1 MDREIPKE
9 VRNKERNKKIIRY
22 GGMGAAGIVVISVLI
37 SLMRTGVKE
46 KDIVFSQVSTGTI
59 EVSVSASGK
68 VVPAF
73 EEIINSPINTR
84 ILEVYKKGGDSVD
97 IGTPILKLDL
107 QSAETDYKQKL
118 DEEQMRSYK
127 LKQLKLENMTK
138 LNDLEMKIKVS
149 AMQLNR
155 KKVELRNEQYLDS
168 LGSGTTDKVRQAELS
183 YNVAEL
189 EYEQLKQ
196 QYANEKEVL
205 DAEYQVQ
212 ELDFSIFR
220 KTLAETKRMQP
231 TTAALA
237 ESIGV
242 SRRTVLRELPAVEQ
256 WMQAAG
262 AHFVRNP
269 GKGLLL
275 DEAPERRDALRTQL
289 NSGDRKKLSRAE
301 RRQQLLTRL
310 LSEQEPCKTAVLAR
324 ALGVSES
331 TLSADLDELETKLH
345 PYRVEMFRR
354 PGVGVWLQGDASSY
368 RRVVSAL
375 LRSSMPEKELAEVLC
390 GRMPENEIFSTLL
403 DTKTAEKVWAVL
415 QQFEQEEQLHL
426 PDAGFLALAIHCTLT
441 IQQLRQGGDKGSAPR
456 GLRPA
461 GNHAARLVTA
471 LNRAFG
477 LTLPP
482 EEAQYL
488 ELYLSAYLGAED
500 PWGSAQEMELRNLE
514 AALIREMEKALH
526 TDLSG
531 YTSLRDDL
539 YCHLR
544 PMLLR
549 VEQNIRTENPQLD
562 TIRTA
567 YPGLWKA
574 TRAACDAV
582 QQQFVLPAI
591 SDDEAA
597 YLAMHFGAVLEQ
609 NAMFRLRLRVVV
621 ACPLGMGSSR
631 FLASRLGNEFPS
643 LQVEGC
649 CSVRELNAADLRRRK
664 IDFIISTVPLELDYP
679 AVCIS
684 PSLLEPDRAV
694 LKDAITRYSQNRA
707 EPEPAVQPV
716 QDTACAGSKLQYY
729 ARLTRSMTGLL
740 EHLTIQ
746 PVKVPGSR
754 AALIHAAAQL
764 FCPQE
769 ADARL
774 VEQQLRRRE
783 TLGDT
788 YIKSLYALLLHCRTS
803 AVKDCRLG
811 YLQAQPP
818 VYEPG
823 RIVLGALVLL
833 APDDGNGVPV
843 EVMQNVSGQLIET
856 PRLMEVLRTSV
867 CIRM

>member
-1 MDREIPKE
+1 M
-9 VRNKERNKKIIRY
+9 
-22 GGMGAAGIVVISVLI
+22 
-37 SLMRTGVKE
+37 
-46 KDIVFSQVSTGTI
+46 
-59 EVSVSASGK
+59 
-68 VVPAF
+68 
-73 EEIINSPINTR
+73 
-84 ILEVYKKGGDSVD
+84 
-97 IGTPILKLDL
+97 
-107 QSAETDYKQKL
+107 
-118 DEEQMRSYK
+118 
-127 LKQLKLENMTK
+127 
-138 LNDLEMKIKVS
+138 
-149 AMQLNR
+149 
-155 KKVELRNEQYLDS
+155 
-168 LGSGTTDKVRQAELS
+168 
-183 YNVAEL
+183 
-189 EYEQLKQ
+189 
-196 QYANEKEVL
+196 
-205 DAEYQVQ
+205 
-212 ELDFSIFR
+212 
-220 KTLAETKRMQP
+220 
-231 TTAALA
+231 
-237 ESIGV
+237 
-242 SRRTVLRELPAVEQ
+242 
-256 WMQAAG
+256 
-262 AHFVRNP
+262 
-269 GKGLLL
+269 
-275 DEAPERRDALRTQL
+275 
-289 NSGDRKKLSRAE
+289 
-301 RRQQLLTRL
+301 TRL

-324 ALGVSES
+324 ALDVSES

-403 DTKTAEKVWAVL
+403 DTKTAEKVWAAL

-461 GNHAARLVTA
+461 GNHAARLVAA

-488 ELYLSAYLGAED
+488 ELYLAAYLGAED

-549 VEQNIRTENPQLD
+549 V
-562 TIRTA
+562 
-567 YPGLWKA
+567 
-574 TRAACDAV
+574 
-582 QQQFVLPAI
+582 
-591 SDDEAA
+591 
-597 YLAMHFGAVLEQ
+597 
-609 NAMFRLRLRVVV
+609 VV

-649 CSVRELNAADLRRRK
+649 CSVRELNTADLRRRK

-833 APDDGNGVPV
+833 APDDGNSVPV

-856 PRLMEVLRTSV
+856 PRLMEALLTSV

>member
-1 MDREIPKE
+1 
-9 VRNKERNKKIIRY
+9 
-22 GGMGAAGIVVISVLI
+22 
-37 SLMRTGVKE
+37 
-46 KDIVFSQVSTGTI
+46 
-59 EVSVSASGK
+59 
-68 VVPAF
+68 
-73 EEIINSPINTR
+73 
-84 ILEVYKKGGDSVD
+84 
-97 IGTPILKLDL
+97 
-107 QSAETDYKQKL
+107 
-118 DEEQMRSYK
+118 
-127 LKQLKLENMTK
+127 
-138 LNDLEMKIKVS
+138 
-149 AMQLNR
+149 
-155 KKVELRNEQYLDS
+155 
-168 LGSGTTDKVRQAELS
+168 
-183 YNVAEL
+183 
-189 EYEQLKQ
+189 
-196 QYANEKEVL
+196 
-205 DAEYQVQ
+205 
-212 ELDFSIFR
+212 
-220 KTLAETKRMQP
+220 MQP

-289 NSGDRKKLSRAE
+289 NSGDRKELSRAE

-461 GNHAARLVTA
+461 GNHAARLVAA

-488 ELYLSAYLGAED
+488 ELYLAAYLGAED

-591 SDDEAA
+591 SDAEAA

-609 NAMFRLRLRVVV
+609 NAMFRLRVVV

-649 CSVRELNAADLRRRK
+649 CSVRELNTADLRRRK

-694 LKDAITRYSQNRA
+694 LTTR
-707 EPEPAVQPV
+707 
-716 QDTACAGSKLQYY
+716 
-729 ARLTRSMTGLL
+729 LL
-740 EHLTIQ
+740 W
-746 PVKVPGSR
+746 P
-754 AALIHAAAQL
+754 
-764 FCPQE
+764 
-769 ADARL
+769 
-774 VEQQLRRRE
+774 
-783 TLGDT
+783 
-788 YIKSLYALLLHCRTS
+788 SL
-803 AVKDCRLG
+803 
-811 YLQAQPP
+811 
-818 VYEPG
+818 
-823 RIVLGALVLL
+823 
-833 APDDGNGVPV
+833 
-843 EVMQNVSGQLIET
+843 
-856 PRLMEVLRTSV
+856 
-867 CIRM
+867 

>member
-1 MDREIPKE
+1 
-9 VRNKERNKKIIRY
+9 
-22 GGMGAAGIVVISVLI
+22 MGA
-37 SLMRTGVKE
+37 
-46 KDIVFSQVSTGTI
+46 
-59 EVSVSASGK
+59 
-68 VVPAF
+68 
-73 EEIINSPINTR
+73 
-84 ILEVYKKGGDSVD
+84 VYR
-97 IGTPILKLDL
+97 
-107 QSAETDYKQKL
+107 E
-118 DEEQMRSYK
+118 
-127 LKQLKLENMTK
+127 
-138 LNDLEMKIKVS
+138 
-149 AMQLNR
+149 
-155 KKVELRNEQYLDS
+155 
-168 LGSGTTDKVRQAELS
+168 ELS
-183 YNVAEL
+183 ANARKL
-189 EYEQLKQ
+189 IEQLLSLPQ
-196 QYANEKEVL
+196 GWVTA
-205 DAEYQVQ
+205 
-212 ELDFSIFR
+212 
-220 KTLAETKRMQP
+220 
-231 TTAALA
+231 AALA

-275 DEAPERRDALRTQL
+275 DEASERRDALRTQL

-461 GNHAARLVTA
+461 GNHAARLVAA

-649 CSVRELNAADLRRRK
+649 CSVRELNTADLRLDTFELPEIKDDEILVKVVSDSICMSTYKCAILGTAHKRVHPDVAEHPAIMGHEFAGDIVK
-664 IDFIISTVPLELDYP
+664 VGKAHQDKFKPGMKFTLQPALNYKGTMWSPGYSYEFFGGDATYCIIPAEVMELG
-679 AVCIS
+679 C
-684 PSLLEPDRAV
+684 LLEYKGRAYYEAS
-694 LKDAITRYSQNRA
+694 LA
-707 EPEPAVQPV
+707 EPMSCSIGAFNAAYHTKMGVYHH
-716 QDTACAGSKLQYY
+716 DMGIKKGGKLAILAG
-729 ARLTRSMTGLL
+729 AGPMG
-740 EHLTIQ
+740 
-746 PVKVPGSR
+746 
-754 AALIHAAAQL
+754 
-764 FCPQE
+764 
-769 ADARL
+769 
-774 VEQQLRRRE
+774 
-783 TLGDT
+783 
-788 YIKSLYALLLHCRTS
+788 
-803 AVKDCRLG
+803 
-811 YLQAQPP
+811 
-818 VYEPG
+818 
-823 RIVLGALVLL
+823 LGALTYALHRDVRPGMVVVTDINEDRLARAESLFPPKKVKEKDGIDLYFVNTANMADPAAELRELTGGTGFDDVFCYAPIAPVVELSSAVLGRDGCLNFFAGPTDKQFSAKMNFYDVHYNSTHVMGTTGGNTADMIESLELTAAKRIDPAVMVTHIGGLNAAAETTLNLPKIPGGKKLIYTHLTMPLIALTDLRAKGEQDNDPRYTALADIVDAHNGLWCPEAEEYLL
-833 APDDGNGVPV
+833 ANFNPED
-843 EVMQNVSGQLIET
+843 
-856 PRLMEVLRTSV
+856 
-867 CIRM
+867 

>member
-1 MDREIPKE
+1 
-9 VRNKERNKKIIRY
+9 
-22 GGMGAAGIVVISVLI
+22 MGAAY
-37 SLMRTGVKE
+37 RE
-46 KDIVFSQVSTGTI
+46 
-59 EVSVSASGK
+59 
-68 VVPAF
+68 
-73 EEIINSPINTR
+73 
-84 ILEVYKKGGDSVD
+84 
-97 IGTPILKLDL
+97 
-107 QSAETDYKQKL
+107 
-118 DEEQMRSYK
+118 
-127 LKQLKLENMTK
+127 
-138 LNDLEMKIKVS
+138 
-149 AMQLNR
+149 
-155 KKVELRNEQYLDS
+155 
-168 LGSGTTDKVRQAELS
+168 ELS
-183 YNVAEL
+183 ANARKL
-189 EYEQLKQ
+189 IEQLLSLPQ
-196 QYANEKEVL
+196 GWV
-205 DAEYQVQ
+205 
-212 ELDFSIFR
+212 
-220 KTLAETKRMQP
+220 
-231 TTAALA
+231 TAATLA

-262 AHFVRNP
+262 ARFVRNP

-275 DEAPERRDALRTQL
+275 DEAP
-289 NSGDRKKLSRAE
+289 E

-310 LSEQEPCKTAVLAR
+310 LSEQEPCKTAALAR
-324 ALGVSES
+324 ELGVSES

-375 LRSSMPEKELAEVLC
+375 LRSSLPEKELAEVLC
-390 GRMPENEIFSTLL
+390 GRMPENTIFSTLL
-403 DTKTAEKVWAVL
+403 DTKTAEKVWKVL

-441 IQQLRQGGDKGSAPR
+441 IQQLQQGGDKGSAPR

-461 GNHAARLVTA
+461 GNHAARLVAA
-471 LNRAFG
+471 LNRTFG

-488 ELYLSAYLGAED
+488 ELYLAAYLGAED

-514 AALIREMEKALH
+514 AVLIREMEKALH

-549 VEQNIRTENPQLD
+549 VEQNIHTENPQLD

-649 CSVRELNAADLRRRK
+649 CSVRELNAADLRRRR

-694 LKDAITRYSQNRA
+694 LKDAITRYSQNSQ

-716 QDTACAGSKLQYY
+716 QDTERAGSKLQYY

-740 EHLTIQ
+740 EQLTIQ
-746 PVKVPGSR
+746 PVKAPGSR

-788 YIKSLYALLLHCRTS
+788 YIKPLYALLLHCRTS

-856 PRLMEVLRTSV
+856 PRLMEALRTGQQQEAADLLEQGFDRAFFAD
-867 CIRM
+867 CKPPHTK

>member
-1 MDREIPKE
+1 
-9 VRNKERNKKIIRY
+9 
-22 GGMGAAGIVVISVLI
+22 MGA
-37 SLMRTGVKE
+37 
-46 KDIVFSQVSTGTI
+46 
-59 EVSVSASGK
+59 
-68 VVPAF
+68 
-73 EEIINSPINTR
+73 
-84 ILEVYKKGGDSVD
+84 VYR
-97 IGTPILKLDL
+97 
-107 QSAETDYKQKL
+107 E
-118 DEEQMRSYK
+118 
-127 LKQLKLENMTK
+127 
-138 LNDLEMKIKVS
+138 
-149 AMQLNR
+149 
-155 KKVELRNEQYLDS
+155 
-168 LGSGTTDKVRQAELS
+168 ELS
-183 YNVAEL
+183 ANARKL
-189 EYEQLKQ
+189 IEQLLSLPQ
-196 QYANEKEVL
+196 GWVTA
-205 DAEYQVQ
+205 
-212 ELDFSIFR
+212 
-220 KTLAETKRMQP
+220 
-231 TTAALA
+231 AALA

-262 AHFVRNP
+262 AQFVRSP

-275 DEAPERRDALRTQL
+275 DEPPTRREQLRAQL
-289 NSGDRKKLSRAE
+289 EGGKKELSRVE
-301 RRQQLLTRL
+301 RRQQLLTKL
-310 LSEQEPCKTAVLAR
+310 LCEKEPCKTAALAR
-324 ALGVSES
+324 EWNVSES
-331 TLSADLDELETKLH
+331 TLAADLDEIEMKVR

-354 PGVGVWLQGDASSY
+354 PGVGVWLQGDAASY
-368 RRVVSAL
+368 RKVVSAL
-375 LRSSMPEKELAEVLC
+375 LRSSLPEKELSDVLC
-390 GRMPENEIFSTLL
+390 GKMLENRMFSALL
-403 DTKTAEKVWAVL
+403 DPETAETVWKVL
-415 QQFEQEEQLHL
+415 QKFEQDEQFHL
-426 PDAGFLALAIHCTLT
+426 PDAGFLTLAIHCTLT
-441 IQQLRQGGDKGSAPR
+441 IQQLREGGDKGSAPR

-461 GNHAARLVTA
+461 GNHAARLVAA

-649 CSVRELNAADLRRRK
+649 CSVRELNAADLCRRK

-716 QDTACAGSKLQYY
+716 QDALHAGSKLQYY

-746 PVKVPGSR
+746 PVKAPGSR

-788 YIKSLYALLLHCRTS
+788 YIKPLYALLLHCRTS

-856 PRLMEVLRTSV
+856 PRLMEALRTGQQQEAADLLEQGFDRTFFAD
-867 CIRM
+867 CKPPHTK

>member
-1 MDREIPKE
+1 
-9 VRNKERNKKIIRY
+9 
-22 GGMGAAGIVVISVLI
+22 
-37 SLMRTGVKE
+37 
-46 KDIVFSQVSTGTI
+46 
-59 EVSVSASGK
+59 
-68 VVPAF
+68 
-73 EEIINSPINTR
+73 
-84 ILEVYKKGGDSVD
+84 
-97 IGTPILKLDL
+97 
-107 QSAETDYKQKL
+107 
-118 DEEQMRSYK
+118 
-127 LKQLKLENMTK
+127 
-138 LNDLEMKIKVS
+138 
-149 AMQLNR
+149 
-155 KKVELRNEQYLDS
+155 
-168 LGSGTTDKVRQAELS
+168 
-183 YNVAEL
+183 
-189 EYEQLKQ
+189 
-196 QYANEKEVL
+196 
-205 DAEYQVQ
+205 
-212 ELDFSIFR
+212 
-220 KTLAETKRMQP
+220 MQP

-461 GNHAARLVTA
+461 GNHAARLVAA

-488 ELYLSAYLGAED
+488 ELYLAAYLGAED

-591 SDDEAA
+591 SDAEAA

-631 FLASRLGNEFPS
+631 FLA
-643 LQVEGC
+643 
-649 CSVRELNAADLRRRK
+649 
-664 IDFIISTVPLELDYP
+664 
-679 AVCIS
+679 
-684 PSLLEPDRAV
+684 SLLEPDRAV

-740 EHLTIQ
+740 EYLTIQ
-746 PVKVPGSR
+746 PVKAPGSR

-856 PRLMEVLRTSV
+856 PRLMEALLTSV

>member
-1 MDREIPKE
+1 
-9 VRNKERNKKIIRY
+9 
-22 GGMGAAGIVVISVLI
+22 MGA
-37 SLMRTGVKE
+37 MYRE
-46 KDIVFSQVSTGTI
+46 
-59 EVSVSASGK
+59 
-68 VVPAF
+68 
-73 EEIINSPINTR
+73 
-84 ILEVYKKGGDSVD
+84 
-97 IGTPILKLDL
+97 
-107 QSAETDYKQKL
+107 
-118 DEEQMRSYK
+118 
-127 LKQLKLENMTK
+127 
-138 LNDLEMKIKVS
+138 
-149 AMQLNR
+149 
-155 KKVELRNEQYLDS
+155 
-168 LGSGTTDKVRQAELS
+168 ELS
-183 YNVAEL
+183 ANARKL
-189 EYEQLKQ
+189 IEQLLSLPQ
-196 QYANEKEVL
+196 GWVTA
-205 DAEYQVQ
+205 
-212 ELDFSIFR
+212 
-220 KTLAETKRMQP
+220 
-231 TTAALA
+231 AALA

-275 DEAPERRDALRTQL
+275 DEAPERRDALRTRL
-289 NSGDRKKLSRAE
+289 NSGDKKELSRTE

-403 DTKTAEKVWAVL
+403 DTKTAEKVWAAL

-461 GNHAARLVTA
+461 GNHAARLVAA

-574 TRAACDAV
+574 
-582 QQQFVLPAI
+582 
-591 SDDEAA
+591 
-597 YLAMHFGAVLEQ
+597 MHFGAVLEQ

-649 CSVRELNAADLRRRK
+649 CSVRELNAADLCRRK

-716 QDTACAGSKLQYY
+716 QDALHAGSKLQYY

-746 PVKVPGSR
+746 PVKAPGSR

-769 ADARL
+769 ADAQL

-788 YIKSLYALLLHCRTS
+788 YIKPLYALLLHCRTS

-823 RIVLGALVLL
+823 CIVLGALVLL

-856 PRLMEVLRTSV
+856 PRLMEALRTGQQQEAADLLEQGFDRTFFAD
-867 CIRM
+867 CKPPHTK

>member
-1 MDREIPKE
+1 
-9 VRNKERNKKIIRY
+9 
-22 GGMGAAGIVVISVLI
+22 
-37 SLMRTGVKE
+37 
-46 KDIVFSQVSTGTI
+46 
-59 EVSVSASGK
+59 
-68 VVPAF
+68 
-73 EEIINSPINTR
+73 
-84 ILEVYKKGGDSVD
+84 
-97 IGTPILKLDL
+97 
-107 QSAETDYKQKL
+107 
-118 DEEQMRSYK
+118 
-127 LKQLKLENMTK
+127 
-138 LNDLEMKIKVS
+138 
-149 AMQLNR
+149 
-155 KKVELRNEQYLDS
+155 
-168 LGSGTTDKVRQAELS
+168 
-183 YNVAEL
+183 
-189 EYEQLKQ
+189 
-196 QYANEKEVL
+196 
-205 DAEYQVQ
+205 
-212 ELDFSIFR
+212 
-220 KTLAETKRMQP
+220 MQP

-461 GNHAARLVTA
+461 GNHAARLVAA

-514 AALIREMEKALH
+514 AALIREMEKTLH

-562 TIRTA
+562 TIRTD

-649 CSVRELNAADLRRRK
+649 CSVRELNAADLRLDTFELPEIKDDEILVKVVSDSICMSTYKCAILGTAHKRVHPDVAEHPAIMGHEFAGDIVK
-664 IDFIISTVPLELDYP
+664 VGKAHQDKFKPGMKFTLQPALNYKGTMWSPGYSYEFFGGDATYCIIPAEVMELG
-679 AVCIS
+679 C
-684 PSLLEPDRAV
+684 LLEYKGRAYYEAS
-694 LKDAITRYSQNRA
+694 LA
-707 EPEPAVQPV
+707 EPMSCSIGAFNAAYHTKMGVYHH
-716 QDTACAGSKLQYY
+716 DMGIKKGGKLAILAG
-729 ARLTRSMTGLL
+729 AGPMG
-740 EHLTIQ
+740 
-746 PVKVPGSR
+746 
-754 AALIHAAAQL
+754 
-764 FCPQE
+764 
-769 ADARL
+769 
-774 VEQQLRRRE
+774 
-783 TLGDT
+783 
-788 YIKSLYALLLHCRTS
+788 
-803 AVKDCRLG
+803 
-811 YLQAQPP
+811 
-818 VYEPG
+818 
-823 RIVLGALVLL
+823 LGALTYALHRDVRPGMVVVTDINEDRLARAESLFPPKEVKEKDGIDLYFVNTANMADPAAELRKLTGGTGFDDVFCYAPIAPVVELSSAVLGRDGCLNFFAGPTDKQFSAKMNFYDVHYNSTHVMGTTGGNTADMIESLELTAAKRIDPAVMVTHIGGLNAAAETTLNLPKIPGGKKLIYTHLTMPLIALTDLRAKGEQDNDPRYTALADIVDAHNGLWCPEAEEYLL
-833 APDDGNGVPV
+833 ANFNPED
-843 EVMQNVSGQLIET
+843 
-856 PRLMEVLRTSV
+856 
-867 CIRM
+867 

>member
-1 MDREIPKE
+1 
-9 VRNKERNKKIIRY
+9 
-22 GGMGAAGIVVISVLI
+22 
-37 SLMRTGVKE
+37 
-46 KDIVFSQVSTGTI
+46 
-59 EVSVSASGK
+59 
-68 VVPAF
+68 
-73 EEIINSPINTR
+73 
-84 ILEVYKKGGDSVD
+84 
-97 IGTPILKLDL
+97 
-107 QSAETDYKQKL
+107 
-118 DEEQMRSYK
+118 
-127 LKQLKLENMTK
+127 
-138 LNDLEMKIKVS
+138 
-149 AMQLNR
+149 
-155 KKVELRNEQYLDS
+155 
-168 LGSGTTDKVRQAELS
+168 
-183 YNVAEL
+183 
-189 EYEQLKQ
+189 
-196 QYANEKEVL
+196 
-205 DAEYQVQ
+205 
-212 ELDFSIFR
+212 
-220 KTLAETKRMQP
+220 MQP

-275 DEAPERRDALRTQL
+275 DEASERRDALRTQL
-289 NSGDRKKLSRAE
+289 NSGDRKELSRAE

-403 DTKTAEKVWAVL
+403 DTKTAEKVWAAL

-461 GNHAARLVTA
+461 GNHAARLVAA

-488 ELYLSAYLGAED
+488 ELYLAAYLGAED

-562 TIRTA
+562 TIRTD

-649 CSVRELNAADLRRRK
+649 CSVRELNTADLRLDTFELPEIKDDEILVKVVSDSICMSTYKCAILGTAHKRVHPDVAEHPAIMGHEFAGDIVK
-664 IDFIISTVPLELDYP
+664 VGKAHQDKFKPGMKFTLQPALNYKGTMWSPGYSYEFFGGDATYCIIPAEVMELG
-679 AVCIS
+679 C
-684 PSLLEPDRAV
+684 LLEYKGRAYYEAS
-694 LKDAITRYSQNRA
+694 LA
-707 EPEPAVQPV
+707 EPMSCSIGAFNAAYHTKMGVYHH
-716 QDTACAGSKLQYY
+716 DMGIKKGGKLAILAG
-729 ARLTRSMTGLL
+729 AGPMG
-740 EHLTIQ
+740 
-746 PVKVPGSR
+746 
-754 AALIHAAAQL
+754 
-764 FCPQE
+764 
-769 ADARL
+769 
-774 VEQQLRRRE
+774 
-783 TLGDT
+783 
-788 YIKSLYALLLHCRTS
+788 
-803 AVKDCRLG
+803 
-811 YLQAQPP
+811 
-818 VYEPG
+818 
-823 RIVLGALVLL
+823 LGALTYALHRDVRPGMVVVTDINEDRLARAESLFPPKEVKEKDGIDLYFVNTANMADPAAELRELTGGTGFDDVFCYAPIAPVVELSSAVLGRDGCLNFFAGPTDKQFSAKMNFYDVHYNSTHVMGTTGGNTADMIESLELTAAKRIDPAVMVTHIGGLNAAAETTLNLPKIPGGKKLIYTHPTMPLIALTDLRAKGEQDNDPRYTALADIVDAHNGLWCPEAEEYLL
-833 APDDGNGVPV
+833 ANFNPED
-843 EVMQNVSGQLIET
+843 
-856 PRLMEVLRTSV
+856 
-867 CIRM
+867 

>member
-1 MDREIPKE
+1 
-9 VRNKERNKKIIRY
+9 
-22 GGMGAAGIVVISVLI
+22 MGA
-37 SLMRTGVKE
+37 
-46 KDIVFSQVSTGTI
+46 
-59 EVSVSASGK
+59 
-68 VVPAF
+68 
-73 EEIINSPINTR
+73 
-84 ILEVYKKGGDSVD
+84 VYR
-97 IGTPILKLDL
+97 
-107 QSAETDYKQKL
+107 E
-118 DEEQMRSYK
+118 
-127 LKQLKLENMTK
+127 
-138 LNDLEMKIKVS
+138 
-149 AMQLNR
+149 
-155 KKVELRNEQYLDS
+155 
-168 LGSGTTDKVRQAELS
+168 ELS
-183 YNVAEL
+183 ANARKL
-189 EYEQLKQ
+189 IEQLLSLPQ
-196 QYANEKEVL
+196 GWVTA
-205 DAEYQVQ
+205 
-212 ELDFSIFR
+212 
-220 KTLAETKRMQP
+220 
-231 TTAALA
+231 AALA

-289 NSGDRKKLSRAE
+289 NSGDRKELSRAE

-403 DTKTAEKVWAVL
+403 DTKTAEKVWAAL

-461 GNHAARLVTA
+461 GNHAARLVAA

-621 ACPLGMGSSR
+621 SAGHGFQPLSGFPAGKRVSL
-631 FLASRLGNEFPS
+631 FAGGGVLLGAGAE
-643 LQVEGC
+643 
-649 CSVRELNAADLRRRK
+649 RRRP
-664 IDFIISTVPLELDYP
+664 VPEKNRLHYLHRAAGTGLPGGVHQPFP
-679 AVCIS
+679 AGTGS
-684 PSLLEPDRAV
+684 R
-694 LKDAITRYSQNRA
+694 RA
-707 EPEPAVQPV
+707 EGRYHAVQPEPRR
-716 QDTACAGSKLQYY
+716 TGTGGAACAGCTARRLQVAVLCAPDPVHDRAAGTSDHP
-729 ARLTRSMTGLL
+729 AR
-740 EHLTIQ
+740 Q
-746 PVKVPGSR
+746 GSR
-754 AALIHAAAQL
+754 QPRCPHPCSGAAVLPAGSGRPAGGTAA
-764 FCPQE
+764 
-769 ADARL
+769 
-774 VEQQLRRRE
+774 
-783 TLGDT
+783 
-788 YIKSLYALLLHCRTS
+788 S
-803 AVKDCRLG
+803 
-811 YLQAQPP
+811 PP
-818 VYEPG
+818 
-823 RIVLGALVLL
+823 
-833 APDDGNGVPV
+833 
-843 EVMQNVSGQLIET
+843 
-856 PRLMEVLRTSV
+856 
-867 CIRM
+867 

>member
-1 MDREIPKE
+1 M
-9 VRNKERNKKIIRY
+9 N
-22 GGMGAAGIVVISVLI
+22 AAQNQNLSANARKLI
-37 SLMRTGVKE
+37 
-46 KDIVFSQVSTGTI
+46 
-59 EVSVSASGK
+59 
-68 VVPAF
+68 
-73 EEIINSPINTR
+73 
-84 ILEVYKKGGDSVD
+84 
-97 IGTPILKLDL
+97 
-107 QSAETDYKQKL
+107 
-118 DEEQMRSYK
+118 
-127 LKQLKLENMTK
+127 
-138 LNDLEMKIKVS
+138 
-149 AMQLNR
+149 
-155 KKVELRNEQYLDS
+155 
-168 LGSGTTDKVRQAELS
+168 
-183 YNVAEL
+183 
-189 EYEQLKQ
+189 EQLLSLPQ
-196 QYANEKEVL
+196 GWVTA
-205 DAEYQVQ
+205 
-212 ELDFSIFR
+212 
-220 KTLAETKRMQP
+220 
-231 TTAALA
+231 AALA

-256 WMQAAG
+256 WMQQAG

-275 DEAPERRDALRTQL
+275 DEPPEQRETLRIRL
-289 NSGDRKKLSRAE
+289 NSGDKKELSRVE
-301 RRQQLLTRL
+301 RRQQLLTKL
-310 LSEQEPCKTAVLAR
+310 LAEQEPCKTAALAR
-324 ALGVSES
+324 ELGVSES
-331 TLSADLDELETKLH
+331 TLSADLDEIETKLR
-345 PYRVEMFRR
+345 PYRVDVFRR

-368 RRVVSAL
+368 RKVVAAL
-375 LRSSMPEKELAEVLC
+375 LRSSLPEKELADVLC
-390 GRMPENEIFSTLL
+390 GRMPENRIFSTLL

-441 IQQLRQGGDKGSAPR
+441 IQQLQQGGDKGSAPR
-456 GLRPA
+456 GMRPA
-461 GNHAARLVTA
+461 GNHAARLVAA

-482 EEAQYL
+482 DEAQYL
-488 ELYLSAYLGAED
+488 ELYLAAYLGAED

-514 AALIREMEKALH
+514 AALIREVEKELQV
-526 TDLSG
+526 DLSG
-531 YTSLRDDL
+531 YSSLRDDL

-562 TIRTA
+562 TIRTT

-582 QQQFVLPAI
+582 QQQFVLPTI

-649 CSVRELNAADLRRRK
+649 CSVRELNAADLRQRK

-694 LKDAITRYSQNRA
+694 LKDAIARYSQNHE
-707 EPEPAVQPV
+707 EPKRTEQPV
-716 QDTACAGSKLQYY
+716 RDAERAASKLRYY
-729 ARLTRSMTGLL
+729 ARLTQSMTGLL

-746 PVKVPGSR
+746 PIKTPGSR
-754 AALIHAAAQL
+754 QALIRAASQM

-788 YIKSLYALLLHCRTS
+788 YIKPLYALLLHCRTS
-803 AVKDCRLG
+803 VVKDCRLG

-833 APDDGNGVPV
+833 APDDGTGVPV

-856 PRLMEVLRTSV
+856 PQLMEALRTGQQQEAADLLEQGFDHAFFAD
-867 CIRM
+867 CKPPHTK

>member
-1 MDREIPKE
+1 
-9 VRNKERNKKIIRY
+9 
-22 GGMGAAGIVVISVLI
+22 
-37 SLMRTGVKE
+37 
-46 KDIVFSQVSTGTI
+46 
-59 EVSVSASGK
+59 
-68 VVPAF
+68 
-73 EEIINSPINTR
+73 
-84 ILEVYKKGGDSVD
+84 
-97 IGTPILKLDL
+97 
-107 QSAETDYKQKL
+107 
-118 DEEQMRSYK
+118 
-127 LKQLKLENMTK
+127 
-138 LNDLEMKIKVS
+138 
-149 AMQLNR
+149 
-155 KKVELRNEQYLDS
+155 
-168 LGSGTTDKVRQAELS
+168 
-183 YNVAEL
+183 
-189 EYEQLKQ
+189 
-196 QYANEKEVL
+196 
-205 DAEYQVQ
+205 
-212 ELDFSIFR
+212 
-220 KTLAETKRMQP
+220 MQP

-289 NSGDRKKLSRAE
+289 NSGDRKELSRAE

-461 GNHAARLVTA
+461 GNHAARLVAA

-488 ELYLSAYLGAED
+488 ELYLAAYLGAED

-562 TIRTA
+562 TIRTD

-574 TRAACDAV
+574 TRTACDAV

-649 CSVRELNAADLRRRK
+649 CSVRELNTADLRLDTFELPEIKDDEILVKVVSDSICMSTYKCAILGTAHKRVHPDVAEHPAIMGHEFAGDIVK
-664 IDFIISTVPLELDYP
+664 VGKAHQDKFKPGMKFTLQPALNYKGTMWSPGYSYEFFGGDATYCIIPAEVMELG
-679 AVCIS
+679 C
-684 PSLLEPDRAV
+684 LLEYKGRAYYEAS
-694 LKDAITRYSQNRA
+694 LA
-707 EPEPAVQPV
+707 EPMSCSIGAFNAAYHTKMGVYHH
-716 QDTACAGSKLQYY
+716 DMGIKKGGKLAILAG
-729 ARLTRSMTGLL
+729 AGPMG
-740 EHLTIQ
+740 
-746 PVKVPGSR
+746 
-754 AALIHAAAQL
+754 
-764 FCPQE
+764 
-769 ADARL
+769 
-774 VEQQLRRRE
+774 
-783 TLGDT
+783 
-788 YIKSLYALLLHCRTS
+788 
-803 AVKDCRLG
+803 
-811 YLQAQPP
+811 
-818 VYEPG
+818 
-823 RIVLGALVLL
+823 LGALTYALHRDVRPGMVVVTDINEDRLARAESLFPPKEVKEKDGIDLYFVNTANMADPAAELRELTGGTGFDDVFCYAPIAPVVELSSAVLGRDGCLNFFAGPTDKQFSAKMNFYDVHYNSTHVMGTTGGNTADMIESLELTAAKRIDPAVMVTHIGGLNAAAETTLNLPKIPGGKKLIYTHLTMPLIALTDLRAKGEQDNDPRYTALADIVDAHNGLWCPEAEEYLL
-833 APDDGNGVPV
+833 ANFNPED
-843 EVMQNVSGQLIET
+843 
-856 PRLMEVLRTSV
+856 
-867 CIRM
+867 

>member
-1 MDREIPKE
+1 
-9 VRNKERNKKIIRY
+9 
-22 GGMGAAGIVVISVLI
+22 
-37 SLMRTGVKE
+37 
-46 KDIVFSQVSTGTI
+46 
-59 EVSVSASGK
+59 
-68 VVPAF
+68 
-73 EEIINSPINTR
+73 
-84 ILEVYKKGGDSVD
+84 
-97 IGTPILKLDL
+97 
-107 QSAETDYKQKL
+107 
-118 DEEQMRSYK
+118 
-127 LKQLKLENMTK
+127 
-138 LNDLEMKIKVS
+138 
-149 AMQLNR
+149 
-155 KKVELRNEQYLDS
+155 
-168 LGSGTTDKVRQAELS
+168 
-183 YNVAEL
+183 
-189 EYEQLKQ
+189 
-196 QYANEKEVL
+196 
-205 DAEYQVQ
+205 
-212 ELDFSIFR
+212 
-220 KTLAETKRMQP
+220 MQP

-289 NSGDRKKLSRAE
+289 NSGDRKELSRAE

-461 GNHAARLVTA
+461 GNHAARLVAA

-591 SDDEAA
+591 SDAEAA

-649 CSVRELNAADLRRRK
+649 CSVRELNTADLRLDTFELPEIKDDEILVKVVSDSICMSTYKCAILGTAHKRVHPDVAEHPAIMGHEFAGDIVK
-664 IDFIISTVPLELDYP
+664 VGKAHQDKFKPGMKFTLQPALNYKGTMWSPGYSYEFFGGDATYCIIPAEVMELG
-679 AVCIS
+679 C
-684 PSLLEPDRAV
+684 LLEYKGRAYYEAS
-694 LKDAITRYSQNRA
+694 LA
-707 EPEPAVQPV
+707 EPMSCSIGAFNAAYHTKMGVYHH
-716 QDTACAGSKLQYY
+716 DMGIKKGGKLAILAG
-729 ARLTRSMTGLL
+729 AGPMG
-740 EHLTIQ
+740 
-746 PVKVPGSR
+746 
-754 AALIHAAAQL
+754 
-764 FCPQE
+764 
-769 ADARL
+769 
-774 VEQQLRRRE
+774 
-783 TLGDT
+783 
-788 YIKSLYALLLHCRTS
+788 
-803 AVKDCRLG
+803 
-811 YLQAQPP
+811 
-818 VYEPG
+818 
-823 RIVLGALVLL
+823 LGALTYALHRDVRPGMVVVTDINEDRLARAESLFPPKEVKEKDGIDLYFVNTANMADPAAELRELTGGTGFDDVFCYAPIAPVVELSSAVLGRDGCLNFFAGPTDKQFSAKMNFYDVHYNSTHVMGTTGGNTADMIESLELTAAKRIDPAVMVTHIGGLNAAAETTLNLPKIPGGKKLIYTHLTMPLIALTDLRAKGEQDNDPRYTALADIVDAHNGLWCPEAEEYLL
-833 APDDGNGVPV
+833 ANFNPED
-843 EVMQNVSGQLIET
+843 
-856 PRLMEVLRTSV
+856 
-867 CIRM
+867 

>member
-1 MDREIPKE
+1 
-9 VRNKERNKKIIRY
+9 
-22 GGMGAAGIVVISVLI
+22 MGA
-37 SLMRTGVKE
+37 
-46 KDIVFSQVSTGTI
+46 
-59 EVSVSASGK
+59 
-68 VVPAF
+68 
-73 EEIINSPINTR
+73 
-84 ILEVYKKGGDSVD
+84 VYR
-97 IGTPILKLDL
+97 
-107 QSAETDYKQKL
+107 E
-118 DEEQMRSYK
+118 
-127 LKQLKLENMTK
+127 
-138 LNDLEMKIKVS
+138 
-149 AMQLNR
+149 
-155 KKVELRNEQYLDS
+155 
-168 LGSGTTDKVRQAELS
+168 ELS
-183 YNVAEL
+183 ANARKL
-189 EYEQLKQ
+189 IEQLLSLPQ
-196 QYANEKEVL
+196 GWVTA
-205 DAEYQVQ
+205 
-212 ELDFSIFR
+212 
-220 KTLAETKRMQP
+220 
-231 TTAALA
+231 AALA

-289 NSGDRKKLSRAE
+289 NSGDKKELSRAE

-310 LSEQEPCKTAVLAR
+310 LSEQEPCKTAALAR
-324 ALGVSES
+324 ELGVSES

-375 LRSSMPEKELAEVLC
+375 LRSSLPEKELAEVLC
-390 GRMPENEIFSTLL
+390 GRMPENTIFSTLL
-403 DTKTAEKVWAVL
+403 DTKTAEKVWKVL

-441 IQQLRQGGDKGSAPR
+441 IQQLQQGGDKGSAPR

-461 GNHAARLVTA
+461 GNHAARLVAA
-471 LNRAFG
+471 LNHTFG

-488 ELYLSAYLGAED
+488 ELYLAAYLGAED

-549 VEQNIRTENPQLD
+549 VEQKIRTENPQLD

-574 TRAACDAV
+574 TRAACD
-582 QQQFVLPAI
+582 
-591 SDDEAA
+591 
-597 YLAMHFGAVLEQ
+597 AVLEQ

-649 CSVRELNAADLRRRK
+649 CSVRELNAADLRQRR

-694 LKDAITRYSQNRA
+694 LKDAIMRYSQNRE

-716 QDTACAGSKLQYY
+716 QDTERAGSKLRYY

-740 EHLTIQ
+740 EQLTIQ
-746 PVKVPGSR
+746 PVKAPGSR

-783 TLGDT
+783 SLGDT
-788 YIKSLYALLLHCRTS
+788 YIKPLYALLLHCRTS

-856 PRLMEVLRTSV
+856 PQLMEALRTGQQQEAADLLEQGFDRAFFAD
-867 CIRM
+867 CKPPHTK

>member
-1 MDREIPKE
+1 
-9 VRNKERNKKIIRY
+9 
-22 GGMGAAGIVVISVLI
+22 
-37 SLMRTGVKE
+37 
-46 KDIVFSQVSTGTI
+46 
-59 EVSVSASGK
+59 
-68 VVPAF
+68 
-73 EEIINSPINTR
+73 
-84 ILEVYKKGGDSVD
+84 
-97 IGTPILKLDL
+97 
-107 QSAETDYKQKL
+107 
-118 DEEQMRSYK
+118 
-127 LKQLKLENMTK
+127 
-138 LNDLEMKIKVS
+138 
-149 AMQLNR
+149 
-155 KKVELRNEQYLDS
+155 
-168 LGSGTTDKVRQAELS
+168 
-183 YNVAEL
+183 
-189 EYEQLKQ
+189 
-196 QYANEKEVL
+196 
-205 DAEYQVQ
+205 
-212 ELDFSIFR
+212 
-220 KTLAETKRMQP
+220 MQP

-262 AHFVRNP
+262 AHFVRSP

-289 NSGDRKKLSRAE
+289 NSGDRKELSRAE

-461 GNHAARLVTA
+461 GNHAARLVAA

-562 TIRTA
+562 TIRTD

-574 TRAACDAV
+574 TRTACDAV

-649 CSVRELNAADLRRRK
+649 CSVRELNTADLRLDTFELPEIKDDEILVKVVSDSICMSTYKCAILGTAHKRVHPDVAEHPAIMGHEFAGDIVK
-664 IDFIISTVPLELDYP
+664 VGKAHQDKFKPGMKFTLQPALNYKGTMWSPGYSYEFFGGDATYCIIPAEVMELG
-679 AVCIS
+679 C
-684 PSLLEPDRAV
+684 LLEYKGRAYYEAS
-694 LKDAITRYSQNRA
+694 LA
-707 EPEPAVQPV
+707 EPMSCSIGAFNAAYHTKMGVYHH
-716 QDTACAGSKLQYY
+716 DMGIKKGGKLAILAG
-729 ARLTRSMTGLL
+729 AGPMG
-740 EHLTIQ
+740 
-746 PVKVPGSR
+746 
-754 AALIHAAAQL
+754 
-764 FCPQE
+764 
-769 ADARL
+769 
-774 VEQQLRRRE
+774 
-783 TLGDT
+783 
-788 YIKSLYALLLHCRTS
+788 
-803 AVKDCRLG
+803 
-811 YLQAQPP
+811 
-818 VYEPG
+818 
-823 RIVLGALVLL
+823 LGALTYALHRDVRPGMVVVTDINEDRLARAESLFPPKEVKEKDGIDLYFVNTANMADPAAELRKLTGGTGFDDVFCYAPIAPVVELSSAVLGRDGCLNFFAGPTDKQFSAKMNFYDVHYNSTHVMGTTGGNTADMIESLELTAAKRIDPAVMVTHIGGLNAAAETTLNLPKIPGGKKLIYTHLTMPLIALTDLRAKGEQDNDPRYTALADIVDAHNGLWCPEAEEYLL
-833 APDDGNGVPV
+833 ANFNPED
-843 EVMQNVSGQLIET
+843 
-856 PRLMEVLRTSV
+856 
-867 CIRM
+867 